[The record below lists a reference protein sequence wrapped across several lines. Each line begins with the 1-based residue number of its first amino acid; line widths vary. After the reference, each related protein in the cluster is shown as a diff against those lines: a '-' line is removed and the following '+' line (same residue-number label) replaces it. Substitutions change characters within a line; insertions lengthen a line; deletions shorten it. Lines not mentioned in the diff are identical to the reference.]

1 MALKELKQMVT
12 LSSLDLIKENER
24 ELNDNHVIIFILIK
38 PSDENSQDIIGKF
51 NYLHYLSGEYCTIY
65 PIGYSNIPWNHSLYG
80 NSKEVEGVD
89 NQIWYY
95 NDKAFLEM
103 VNQIEERIKWR
114 YSGEPEMMIL
124 QNNTNDHDFLSFKN
138 YICIRILEGLR
149 KNYFPSFALLIQNII
164 NSAKK
169 YVTGKEVIQDVSKK
183 SIKDHIKLKDII
195 VDTFLTFVK
204 VPEFVKKILKDG
216 LFYFSANSRK

>member
-1 MALKELKQMVT
+1 
-12 LSSLDLIKENER
+12 
-24 ELNDNHVIIFILIK
+24 LIK

-65 PIGYSNIPWNHSLYG
+65 PIGYYHNPWNHALYG

-103 VNQIEERIKWR
+103 VNQIEERIKWK

-124 QNNTNDHDFLSFKN
+124 QNNTNDQDFLSFKN
-138 YICIRILEGLR
+138 YICIRILAGLR
-149 KNYFPSFALLIQNII
+149 KQYFPSFALLMQSII

-169 YVTGKEVIQDVSKK
+169 HVTGKEVIQDVSKK

-195 VDTFLTFVK
+195 VDTFLTSVK